1 MKENKIIDFNRR
13 TYLAVV
19 LMLFL
24 LMILSIVVTYVVQQ
38 GSFATYIDAAGN
50 EVLDYTK
57 YQKSQNQGGIN
68 VLKGLASPIL
78 VLFSPDGLGLIM
90 LSIFIVVIAGAFQV
104 MDNTNGM
111 RVIVT
116 TVIDKFKERK
126 LFLVALTT
134 LIFMLF
140 GSFFG
145 LFEEM
150 LALLPIIVLLTI
162 SLGYDGFTGFLICI
176 AGCAFGFAS
185 AITNPFTV
193 IIASDLLGVS
203 PMYNIWF
210 RICVFIVMYLFLM
223 GFILLHIK
231 KITENPKNS
240 PTYETDN
247 IKRKSLELDIK
258 GENDK
263 LVLKTYSIF
272 LIIALL
278 VTIVVTSLES
288 LRSYTVLF
296 MIIVFFFGGV
306 IAGYIASKDFKKTLN
321 VFWKG
326 AISAFP
332 TILLILMASSI
343 KYILEQGN
351 VLATIANSISL
362 FVGGKKPFIMA
373 IMIYFIVVFVEFF
386 ISSSTAKAVFLMGML
401 SIVNINL
408 SKELYVLLYLFGD
421 GYTNILFPT
430 SPVLLLGLSMI
441 GMNYFS
447 WVKRGK
453 WFFLL
458 NLVLVIGIII
468 LAVLVY

>member
-13 TYLAVV
+13 TYLSVV

-24 LMILSIVVTYVVQQ
+24 LMVVAIVITYVIEQ
-38 GSFATYIDAAGN
+38 GTFATYIDAAGN

-57 YQKSQNQGGIN
+57 YQKSDNQGGIN
-68 VLKGLASPIL
+68 IFKGLFSPIL
-78 VLFSPDGLGLIM
+78 VLFTSDGLGLIM

-104 MDNTNGM
+104 MDSTNGM
-111 RVIVT
+111 KVMVTSVIE
-116 TVIDKFKERK
+116 KFKNSR
-126 LFLVALTT
+126 LLLVALMT

-150 LALLPIIVLLTI
+150 LALLPIIVLLAI

-176 AGCAFGFAS
+176 VGCAFGFAS

-193 IIASDLLGVS
+193 IIASELLGVS

-210 RICVFIVMYLFLM
+210 RICVFVVMYLFLM
-223 GFILLHIK
+223 GFILLHIRKISK
-231 KITENPKNS
+231 KPTSS

-247 IKRKSLELDIK
+247 IKRESLDLNVK

-272 LIIALL
+272 LLIALF
-278 VTIVVTSLES
+278 VTITVTSVES
-288 LRSYTVLF
+288 LRGLTVLF
-296 MIIVFFFGGV
+296 MTLVFLIGG
-306 IAGYIASKDFKKTLN
+306 ILAGYIASKDFKKTLD
-321 VFWKG
+321 VFKKG

-343 KYILEQGN
+343 KFILEEGN

-362 FVGGKKPFIMA
+362 FVGGKDPLVMA
-373 IMIYFIVVFVEFF
+373 IMIYIIIVFIEFF

-453 WFFLL
+453 WFFLI
-458 NLVLVIGIII
+458 NLLLVIGIIM